1 MAANFFQ
8 PGFDE
13 QTENQN
19 IERQR
24 KYAELLRQQSEQSP
38 QGSMVSGHY
47 VAPSFTQGLAQMLK
61 AYQGGKGMREADAR
75 QKALAEA
82 VRGRQTE
89 EMGQF
94 AKLMGGA
101 PAQATGQTYQ
111 TGANEMGDEAATVP
125 QYSAATP
132 GDPRAAY
139 QFAAGAKTP
148 GLAQAGLQGLMQMPV
163 LEAQQAER
171 VENRAFR
178 KEEAEAMRAQRMQEL
193 QMRME
198 DSRASQAE
206 RLAAQKEMRE
216 MQIAAQREL
225 RSLVASNKPERQ
237 AQIIQT
243 DSGPMQLVNGQA
255 VPIMGPD
262 GKPVRGT
269 TAGAGGSKPLTEG
282 QAKGSLFLG
291 QMRSAT
297 TELDKLPTVSPVST
311 AMTGNTMTNWAAGKD
326 AQKVAQLQNQWAE
339 AYLRAKTGAA
349 ATEGEVKGNIRTFF
363 PVVGDGPEVI
373 KQKNQMRR
381 QAEQDMI
388 PTAGPG
394 AATAGSPVVMP
405 PTASPQDAQ
414 AMEWAR
420 SNPNDPRAKAIMQRL
435 GGQ

>member
-24 KYAELLRQQSEQSP
+24 QYAQLLRQQSEQSP
-38 QGSMVSGHY
+38 QASMVSGHY
-47 VAPSFTQGLAQMLK
+47 VAPSITQGLAQMLK
-61 AYQGGKGMREADAR
+61 AYQGGQGMREADAR

-94 AKLMGGA
+94 AKLMSGA
-101 PAQATGQTYQ
+101 PARPTGQTYQ

-125 QYSAATP
+125 QYQAATP

-178 KEEAEAMRAQRMQEL
+178 QQEAEATRAQRMQEL

-216 MQIAAQREL
+216 MQIQAQKDMR
-225 RSLVASNKPERQ
+225 RMIDASRPAPERN

-243 DSGPMQLVNGQA
+243 ENGPMQLVNGQA
-255 VPIMGPD
+255 VPIMGPN
-262 GKPVRGT
+262 GQPVRGT
-269 TAGAGGSKPLTEG
+269 KTPNAEG
-282 QAKGSLFLG
+282 DKKVSEARDVLG
-291 QMRSAT
+291 I
-297 TELDKLPTVSPVST
+297 LDEVDKILPT
-311 AMTGNTMTNWAAGKD
+311 ATGSVAGSAVDAAAGFFGKATD
-326 AQKVAQLQNQWAE
+326 GAKATAQL
-339 AYLRAKTGAA
+339 KTLQGALIS
-349 ATEGEVKGNIRTFF
+349 KM
-363 PVVGDGPEVI
+363 PKMSGPQSDKDVQLYREMAGQVADPSLPI
-373 KQKNQMRR
+373 ETR
-381 QAEQDMI
+381 QAASKTIRMMNEKY
-388 PTAGPG
+388 AGVAP
-394 AATAGSPVVMP
+394 AAV
-405 PTASPQDAQ
+405 SPQDAQ

-420 SNPNDPRAKAIMQRL
+420 SNPNDPRSKAILQRL
-435 GGQ
+435 GGQSNGRL

>member
-1 MAANFFQ
+1 MAQANFFA
-8 PGFDE
+8 PGFDDQIE
-13 QTENQN
+13 AQN

-24 KYAELLRQQSEQSP
+24 RYAELLRDQSQQQP
-38 QGSMVSGHY
+38 QGQMVSGHF
-47 VAPSFTQGLAQMLK
+47 VAPSWTQQLAQVLK
-61 AYQGGKGMREADAR
+61 AYQGGKGARDADER

-111 TGANEMGDEAATVP
+111 TGANEMGDEAATVA
-125 QYSAATP
+125 QFRGATP

-163 LEAQQAER
+163 LEAQQQER
-171 VENRAFR
+171 ADARAFR
-178 KEEAEAMRAQRMQEL
+178 QQEAEATRAQRMQEL

-216 MQIAAQREL
+216 MQIQAQRET
-225 RSLVASNKPERQ
+225 RSLIAANRPERQ

-243 DSGPMQLVNGQA
+243 ENGPMQLVNGQA

-262 GKPVRGT
+262 GKAVRGT
-269 TAGAGGSKPLTEG
+269 KTPNAEG
-282 QAKGSLFLG
+282 DKKVSEAKDVLG
-291 QMRSAT
+291 ILD
-297 TELDKLPTVSPVST
+297 EVDKLLPN
-311 AMTGNTMTNWAAGKD
+311 ATGSIAGSAVDTAAGFFGK
-326 AQKVAQLQNQWAE
+326 
-339 AYLRAKTGAA
+339 
-349 ATEGEVKGNIRTFF
+349 ATEGGKATAQLKTLQGALISKM
-363 PVVGDGPEVI
+363 PKMSGPQSDKDVQLYREMAGQVADPKLPI
-373 KQKNQMRR
+373 ETR
-381 QAEQDMI
+381 QAASKTIRMMNEKY
-388 PTAGPG
+388 AGVAP
-394 AATAGSPVVMP
+394 AAENPNIS
-405 PTASPQDAQ
+405 SQDAQ

-420 SNPNDPRAKAIMQRL
+420 ANPNDPRSKAILQRL
-435 GGQ
+435 GGR

>member
-24 KYAELLRQQSEQSP
+24 QYAQLLRQQSEQSP
-38 QGSMVSGHY
+38 QSQMVSGHY
-47 VAPSFTQGLAQMLK
+47 VAPSWTQGLAQMLK

-125 QYSAATP
+125 QYQGATAP
-132 GDPRAAY
+132 DPRAAY

-225 RSLVASNKPERQ
+225 RTLVASNKPERQ

-243 DSGPMQLVNGQA
+243 ENGPMQLVNGQA
-255 VPIMGPD
+255 VPIVGPD
-262 GKPVRGT
+262 GKAVRGT
-269 TAGAGGSKPLTEG
+269 KTPNAEADKKVSEA
-282 QAKGSLFLG
+282 QDVLG
-291 QMRSAT
+291 ILD
-297 TELDKLPTVSPVST
+297 EVDKLLPK
-311 AMTGNTMTNWAAGKD
+311 ATGSIAGSAVDAAAGFFGKSTD
-326 AQKVAQLQNQWAE
+326 GAQATAQL
-339 AYLRAKTGAA
+339 KTLQGALISKMPKMSGPQSDKDVQLYREMAGQVADPKLPVATRQAA
-349 ATEGEVKGNIRTFF
+349 AQTIRMMN
-363 PVVGDGPEVI
+363 E
-373 KQKNQMRR
+373 KY
-381 QAEQDMI
+381 
-388 PTAGPG
+388 AGVAPR
-394 AATAGSPVVMP
+394 AADKPA
-405 PTASPQDAQ
+405 ASPQDAQ